1 MDLIITGKYLKSLP
15 EATGTGRNGVWVK
28 QNFVIETGDLY
39 PRKVC
44 FVAWGDK
51 TTALKQLN
59 EGDQVKIQFTAE
71 SREFNERWYTDL
83 RAVEIERLSAGAPG
97 VSNNPAVGYSDQN
110 LSSPG
115 IIATTPDDSDSDLPF

>member
-1 MDLIITGKYLKSLP
+1 MDLIITGRYLKSLP

-59 EGDQVKIQFTAE
+59 EGDTVKIQFTAE

-83 RAVEIERLSAGAPG
+83 RAVEIERVGTASPNTTS
-97 VSNNPAVGYSDQN
+97 VPATGFADPN
-110 LSSPG
+110 IPSPG
-115 IIATTPDDSDSDLPF
+115 TIATTPDESDSDLPF